1 MNIKSLVVTAVLATA
16 ILCSGGLVSAQT
28 TDNSALI
35 AQLQAQIA
43 TLMAQIKAI
52 QAQQGTVQTWCHTF
66 TANLGFVNSG
76 TTDISALHTALQK
89 EGFAYGVDSDTT
101 YAEDTSAAVVQFQE
115 KYGITQTGY
124 VGTKTRAELNT
135 LYGCGT
141 VCTPNWTCS
150 WGSCVNGSQLQGLI
164 DSNNCGL
171 PLTNATIG
179 CPTIS
184 KVCST
189 QTTVTT
195 TPAATPLK
203 ASCSTSPTSTTV
215 NHQVSWL
222 SNVSGGSGIY
232 TYKWSGAILGTDPQ
246 ESASFVIP
254 GTMPATLTVR
264 DSSGASATANCS
276 VVVTPG
282 TTGQTSTTQTGTTCT
297 PSWSCTGF
305 TNSTCINSQR
315 TQVCVDTNH
324 CGVTTGKPSLTQ
336 ACTMPA
342 NPSITVTSP
351 IGGTFGAN
359 QPIPITWT
367 MNYDNS
373 SASINIQ
380 VTTPVSNTM
389 TNIYQSVFVK
399 GVSGTNTFTIPAG
412 QFTNKVTFGPVS
424 LKVCVVDNP
433 GYGGQDVTSCGSNY
447 FTVTA
452 PTTANLT
459 ASCSASTSST
469 TVNHQVNWLSNVS
482 GGNGTYTYKWSGA
495 VSGTDPQES
504 ATFVIPGTMP
514 ATLIVKDSLG
524 ASVTANCSVN
534 INPGATGIV
543 LKSPVGGEQYPLGQS
558 ITVIWDMDHD
568 SVGNSI
574 TIQLISNG
582 ATIFQ
587 SDSRMGFSGIN
598 QFTIPASSAIV
609 PGQYKACIVDN
620 RGGGNNLSA
629 VGCSNNFFTVIPAP
643 ATPLAVSCAP
653 VSSTSVLGQ
662 RINWTSAVS
671 GGSGGY
677 TYSWSG
683 SMFKAATLQTA
694 SPSSPGGTTQSLTV
708 VDSAGNSATAT
719 CSVIVLST
727 TPAAGTGCNA
737 QYQCVTGG
745 TGAPCSIN
753 ADCATATNGGPIV
766 VHCSASPAVAVVGD
780 PIVWSAL
787 AGGAKRGEFYN
798 YLWQGDAT
806 GTGVTTGSFY
816 GLPAMSYATVGT
828 KTAFVTIT
836 VSGGTALATC
846 SVIIVATSADIAKA
860 TPTPTV
866 ATPIDATQ
874 ATMTIGTPTQA
885 TVASGQNV
893 RLTLSSPNAS
903 HSSLYFAC
911 PAGVSMRTSPETCNT
926 SINTSLMSDWSP
938 EFFNLTS
945 QDQNVVA
952 TYSVVTSSGTST
964 ATTTITV
971 HPEVAAMNIGQS
983 SLASISDA
991 IANIVAELKAM
1002 LNK

>member
-52 QAQQGTVQTWCHTF
+52 QAQQGTTQTWCHTF

-76 TTDISALHTALQK
+76 TTDISALHTVLQK
-89 EGFAYGVDSDTT
+89 EGFSYGADSDTT

-124 VGTKTRAELNT
+124 VGTKTRVELNT

-141 VCTPNWTCS
+141 TVCPLYVMQVCGSDGKTYSGNSCLGYGMPSGVTVASQGACTTTTSSITVTSPVAGTVYHVGDTINISWATNGITGTLGLGVVNTSGTVVAGPGGMGTLGMISVNVSNTGNYSWQIPSNFVAGNNYRVSVSAYNNGSPMQGYSGYFSIASSTAPACLNGAGALLPGQSYCVSHSSITVTSPSGGETWKVGETHNITWTSAGVTGNVTIWRGSSTGAFSMSANKIVTLAAIVGSYPWLVDSSAVGSDVIEIVANSNIVGTSKAFNVMQPGATCTPNWTCGWS
-150 WGSCVNGSQLQGLI
+150 SCVNGSQTQGLT
-164 DSNNCGL
+164 DSNNCGV

-179 CPTIS
+179 CP
-184 KVCST
+184 VLT
-189 QTTVTT
+189 QT
-195 TPAATPLK
+195 
-203 ASCSTSPTSTTV
+203 C
-215 NHQVSWL
+215 N
-222 SNVSGGSGIY
+222 
-232 TYKWSGAILGTDPQ
+232 
-246 ESASFVIP
+246 SAV
-254 GTMPATLTVR
+254 A
-264 DSSGASATANCS
+264 
-276 VVVTPG
+276 
-282 TTGQTSTTQTGTTCT
+282 
-297 PSWSCTGF
+297 
-305 TNSTCINSQR
+305 
-315 TQVCVDTNH
+315 
-324 CGVTTGKPSLTQ
+324 
-336 ACTMPA
+336 
-342 NPSITVTSP
+342 PSITVTSP
-351 IGGTFGAN
+351 NGGETWIQGSAHN
-359 QPIPITWT
+359 ITWT
-367 MNYDNS
+367 S
-373 SASINIQ
+373 SGLLTSDHADISL
-380 VTTPVSNTM
+380 
-389 TNIYQSVFVK
+389 
-399 GVSGTNTFTIPAG
+399 SG
-412 QFTNKVTFGPVS
+412 Q
-424 LKVCVVDNP
+424 
-433 GYGGQDVTSCGSNY
+433 GS
-447 FTVTA
+447 
-452 PTTANLT
+452 
-459 ASCSASTSST
+459 
-469 TVNHQVNWLSNVS
+469 
-482 GGNGTYTYKWSGA
+482 G
-495 VSGTDPQES
+495 
-504 ATFVIPGTMP
+504 
-514 ATLIVKDSLG
+514 LIV
-524 ASVTANCSVN
+524 
-534 INPGATGIV
+534 TGP
-543 LKSPVGGEQYPLGQS
+543 LAGGYNA
-558 ITVIWDMDHD
+558 
-568 SVGNSI
+568 NSI
-574 TIQLISNG
+574 
-582 ATIFQ
+582 
-587 SDSRMGFSGIN
+587 M
-598 QFTIPASSAIV
+598 IPASTGSYSWTIPSYVV
-609 PGQYKACIVDN
+609 PGNYKIQISSDN
-620 RGGGNNLSA
+620 NSSVQDLSDNYF
-629 VGCSNNFFTVIPAP
+629 SITAP
-643 ATPLAVSCAP
+643 VVTTPLAVSCAP

-662 RINWTSAVS
+662 RINWTSTVS
-671 GGSGGY
+671 GGSGSY
-677 TYSWSG
+677 TYNWSG

-727 TPAAGTGCNA
+727 TPAPGTGCNA
-737 QYQCVTGG
+737 LYQCVTGG
-745 TGAPCSIN
+745 TGAPCSVN
-753 ADCATATNGGPIV
+753 SDCATATNGGPIV

-798 YLWQGDAT
+798 YSWQGDAT

-816 GLPAMSYATVGT
+816 GLPAMSYSTVGT

-846 SVIIVATSADIAKA
+846 STIIVATPADIAGA
-860 TPTPTV
+860 TPIPTV

-874 ATMTIGTPTQA
+874 ATMIIGTPTIA
-885 TVASGQNV
+885 IAASGQNV

-926 SINTSLMSDWSP
+926 SMNTSLMSDWSP